1 MALSWETRAE
11 MYLWVSRRSRH
22 VLLQWNERTK
32 TDIKN
37 DKNKTPMTTIRFLDR
52 NDREEG
58 SSWPIVRAPINQG
71 ASGQCLVLSCL
82 ARKIATSQMR
92 MFHAAAPPTVF
103 AILIA
108 GLLIELRARL
118 ASPLP
123 EAPPGVAVSMRGNTA
138 MQSVLIWAET
148 RWPGPWVL
156 PVLCVGALGVL
167 RAVIWAG
174 VTILE
179 GLERRLD
186 ASNAARV
193 RVGRWEEGTSV
204 SGSELLAGMFT

>member
-11 MYLWVSRRSRH
+11 MYMWVSRRSRH

-58 SSWPIVRAPINQG
+58 SSWPIVRAPINQSLG
-71 ASGQCLVLSCL
+71 LGESCEP
-82 ARKIATSQMR
+82 KIATSQMR
-92 MFHAAAPPTVF
+92 MFRAAAPPTVF